1 MVAEALV
8 LVVTATAGFHHAS
21 IPDAE
26 TALRALGRRSAAYD
40 VVVTDRVSAIS
51 AAGLRRYRA
60 VVFAMTSGELP
71 IPPAGR
77 AALVSFV
84 RRGGGFVGVHS
95 ASDTLYSYPP
105 YGRLVGAYF
114 RDHPYMRGT
123 VRVVGPPHPATRG
136 VPPTMPLVEE
146 MYRFRSDPVANGEQ
160 VVLRLDPASAGA
172 PADEDLPL
180 AWFGRQGRGRT
191 FYTALGH
198 HPETWR
204 SGWFRRHVDG
214 AIRWTLG
221 RGGGETMVR

>member
-1 MVAEALV
+1 MVAQAMV

-26 TALRALGRRSAAYD
+26 VALRALGARSPVYD
-40 VVVTDRVSAIS
+40 VVVSERAFAVD
-51 AAGLRRYRA
+51 AAALRRYRA

-71 IPPAGR
+71 ITPAGR

-84 RRGGGFVGVHS
+84 RGGGGFVGVHS
-95 ASDTLYSYPP
+95 AADTLYSFPP

-114 RDHPYMRGT
+114 RDHPYQHGT

-136 VPPTMPLVEE
+136 LPREMPLVEE
-146 MYRFRSDPVANGEQ
+146 MYRFRTDPAASGER

-180 AWFGRQGRGRT
+180 AWLGRQGRGRT

-198 HPETWR
+198 YPETWR
-204 SGWFRRHVDG
+204 SGWF
-214 AIRWTLG
+214 
-221 RGGGETMVR
+221 